1 MRVKDIVCGKLYHV
15 PDLKIFVPKPFM
27 ILEVIDSKER
37 FVSGKK
43 YIVKILNDIGKI
55 QNCSLTEGFIKLY
68 LEPCNNNHE
77 TTRN

>member
-15 PDLKIFVPKPFM
+15 PDLKILTVKPFM
-27 ILEVIDSKER
+27 ILEVIDPKER

-43 YIVKILNDIGKI
+43 YILKVLNSMGII
-55 QNCSLTEGFIKLY
+55 EYYPITEGFIKLY